1 MIGGFHHERFVRF
14 MAPYPGLWREIGA
27 LEDARLLRC
36 LRRARH
42 ALGLPPDYHLAAQG
56 SLSRSTRK
64 ELRGD

>member
-1 MIGGFHHERFVRF
+1 MIGGFDHERFVRF
-14 MAPYPGLWREIGA
+14 MAPYFGLWREIGA
-27 LEDARLLRC
+27 LEDPRLLRR
-36 LRRARH
+36 LRRARR